1 MYGEKNIISQVT
13 YIIPSL
19 VSTVNLRGERNP
31 QNEVIHSHILLG
43 KHVFN
48 NTYFLKYSSDYKY

>member
-13 YIIPSL
+13 YIIHSL
-19 VSTVNLRGERNP
+19 VSTVNPRGERNP

-43 KHVFN
+43 KHVFD
-48 NTYFLKYSSDYKY
+48 NTYF